1 MYLENRSMLHII
13 DRGTR
18 FSTARFLRS
27 VYKETTWTTF
37 IGSWS
42 SLYVGFPHINLTDHG
57 SAFMSRSWR
66 GMCAAAEIELRNTGV
81 ETHHSLNVVETLH
94 APLILQRARDSHPGL
109 SDKTCLSQSV
119 PAMND
124 TFNADGLRSTFLV
137 LGVRPKL
144 LGIPFQN
151 PSNIEIFH
159 AAATALKEYES
170 HVALESNKKASSR
183 FHRFM
188 SG

>member
-18 FSTARFLRS
+18 FSTARFLLS

-124 TFNADGLRSTFLV
+124 TFNADGLRSTLLV
-137 LGVRPKL
+137 LGIRQKL